1 MPMRPQIHCPVPEGT
16 KDLRS
21 YQKSLELY
29 ERARQSLAGGVS
41 SHFRASEQPHPLFY
55 VRAQGAR
62 VWDVD
67 GNEYLDFTLS
77 QGPMILGHSNPAVLD
92 AVHRA
97 TSCGQLY
104 AAEHLAE
111 LELAEALQRVIPC
124 AELLRF
130 CVTGSEAVQA
140 ALRVARAYTG
150 RSKFVKFEGH
160 YHGWLDSV
168 AFSVNPPI
176 GVSES
181 RLDLDP
187 VPWTSGIPVG
197 MENELIVLP
206 WNDLERAEKLLE
218 KRGQEIAAVIA
229 EPIMCN
235 NGCILPEP
243 GFLEG
248 LRQACSR
255 YGIVLIFDE
264 IITGFRVALG
274 GAQDFFK
281 VIPDLAVFGKAMG
294 NGFPISAIVGSRKIM
309 DLLATGKTLQ
319 AGTMNAQTAAVAAA
333 LVTVAELKE
342 NSRQIYGQFREQAEH
357 LRTSLEEAA
366 QHYGHQVLI
375 QGLGPVFHLGFTSL
389 SKVNNYHDT
398 LSYDQN
404 KYHDFCSGM
413 RERGVRL
420 ISRGLWYLST
430 SHTQADIDQC
440 IKAARGT
447 FAELK
452 S

>member
-1 MPMRPQIHCPVPEGT
+1 MRPEIRCLLPERT
-16 KDLRS
+16 KNLRS
-21 YQKSLELY
+21 YQKSFELY
-29 ERARQSLAGGVS
+29 ERAKQSLAGGVS

-55 VRAQGAR
+55 VRAEGAR

-77 QGPMILGHSNPAVLD
+77 QGPMILGHSNPAVLA
-92 AVHRA
+92 AVQKT

-104 AAEHLAE
+104 AAQHLAE
-111 LELAEALQRVIPC
+111 LELAEALKRIIPC

-130 CVTGSEAVQA
+130 CVTGSEAVHA
-140 ALRVARAYTG
+140 ALRLARAYTG
-150 RSKFVKFEGH
+150 KSKFVKFEGH
-160 YHGWLDSV
+160 YHGWLDNV
-168 AFSVNPPI
+168 AFNVNPP
-176 GVSES
+176 VSVSGS
-181 RLDLDP
+181 RLELDP
-187 VPWTSGIPVG
+187 VPWTSGISLG
-197 MENELIVLP
+197 LENELIVLP

-218 KRGQEIAAVIA
+218 KREQEIAAVIA

-235 NGCILPEP
+235 NGCVLPEP

-255 YGIVLIFDE
+255 HGVVLIFDE

-274 GAQDFFK
+274 GAQDHFK

-294 NGFPISAIVGSRKIM
+294 NGFPISVIAGLRKLM
-309 DLLATGKTLQ
+309 DLLATGNALQ
-319 AGTMNAQTAAVAAA
+319 AGTMNAQSAAVAAA
-333 LVTVAELKE
+333 LVTVSELE
-342 NSRQIYGQFREQAEH
+342 ESSQQIYRRFYEQAEH
-357 LRTSLEEAA
+357 LRRSLEEAA
-366 QHYGHQVLI
+366 REYGHQVLI

-389 SKVNNYHDT
+389 WKVNNYRDT

-404 KYHDFCSGM
+404 RYHDFCNGM

-430 SHTQADIDQC
+430 SHSQTDIEQC
-440 IKAARGT
+440 IKAARET
-447 FAELK
+447 FAELRSK
-452 S
+452 